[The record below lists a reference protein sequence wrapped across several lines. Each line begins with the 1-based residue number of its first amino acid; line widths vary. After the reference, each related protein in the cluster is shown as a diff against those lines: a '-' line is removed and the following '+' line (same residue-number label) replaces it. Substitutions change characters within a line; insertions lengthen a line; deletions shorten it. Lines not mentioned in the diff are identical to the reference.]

1 MDKLRSVSHWLGDFC
16 LRLILLVGMSIVFSA
31 GVYMSWEHTTAMAIR
46 LGNPPSHAVAYT
58 WFVETLLVASEIV
71 VLFQATR
78 RQKPHASVF
87 VGVAFGA
94 IINLASNVSS
104 YWPSL
109 IPVKIGGILM
119 GATIPLG
126 TAIAIWIFATTL
138 ISGDKQTA
146 TTTTRQTNDKTA
158 TANASE
164 DLDRQDS
171 DMSDRRLSDKITDKL
186 KTMGIVGKTLV
197 KTVADDK
204 TTDRQDIDDG
214 QTNDTTTDDKTA
226 DNDKTTTAKQTIGQQ
241 GNQTDRDDKLDS
253 MTDDSQDDLDTKTSQ
268 TAAKDKDRQA
278 GTKTI
283 DKTTETA
290 DDNQD
295 RKTNRQTKLS
305 LIKGSK
311 TDTDRD
317 DKDKIVRQKAIDY
330 YNQTGK
336 FPSYRQLGEMAGVS
350 KDKAGKIIRQL
361 KTKIS

>member
-1 MDKLRSVSHWLGDFC
+1 
-16 LRLILLVGMSIVFSA
+16 
-31 GVYMSWEHTTAMAIR
+31 
-46 LGNPPSHAVAYT
+46 
-58 WFVETLLVASEIV
+58 
-71 VLFQATR
+71 
-78 RQKPHASVF
+78 
-87 VGVAFGA
+87 
-94 IINLASNVSS
+94 
-104 YWPSL
+104 
-109 IPVKIGGILM
+109 
-119 GATIPLG
+119 
-126 TAIAIWIFATTL
+126 IWIFATTL

-171 DMSDRRLSDKITDKL
+171 DMPDRRLSDKITDKL

-204 TTDRQDIDDG
+204 TTDRQDIDDR
-214 QTNDTTTDDKTA
+214 QTTTTRQTTSDRQTTDTTTD
-226 DNDKTTTAKQTIGQQ
+226 DKTTTAKQTIGQQ

-253 MTDDSQDDLDTKTSQ
+253 MTGDRQDDLDTKTSQ

-311 TDTDRD
+311 TDTDRN
-317 DKDKIVRQKAIDY
+317 DKDQIIKQKAIDY
-330 YNQTGK
+330 YNRTGK

-350 KDKAGKIIRQL
+350 KDKAGKIIKQL
-361 KTKIS
+361 KQKIS

>member
-158 TANASE
+158 TDNASE

-204 TTDRQDIDDG
+204 TTDRQDIDDRQTTTTRQTTSDR
-214 QTNDTTTDDKTA
+214 QTNDTTKDDQTQTA
-226 DNDKTTTAKQTIGQQ
+226 DSDKAATAKQIDTTTRQLDRQTIDTITQT
-241 GNQTDRDDKLDS
+241 GNMGKTTDRHQDSTEDNTATSGKVDK
-253 MTDDSQDDLDTKTSQ
+253 TK
-268 TAAKDKDRQA
+268 RQA
-278 GTKTI
+278 
-283 DKTTETA
+283 
-290 DDNQD
+290 
-295 RKTNRQTKLS
+295 KLS
-305 LIKGSK
+305 LIKGK
-311 TDTDRD
+311 N

-336 FPSYRQLGEMAGVS
+336 FPSYRQLGEMTGVS

>member
-1 MDKLRSVSHWLGDFC
+1 MDKIKLFWHWLGDFC

-104 YWPSL
+104 YWSSL

-138 ISGDKQTA
+138 ISGGKQTA

-158 TANASE
+158 TDNAAE
-164 DLDRQDS
+164 DIDRQDS

-197 KTVADDK
+197 KTVTGDK
-204 TTDRQDIDDG
+204 TTDRQDIDNG
-214 QTNDTTTDDKTA
+214 QTTTTRQTTSDRQTDDTTDQTQTADSDKAATAKLIDTTTRQLDRQTIDTTKQTDNMGTTTDRHQGSTVDNTSTSSKVDKTKRHA
-226 DNDKTTTAKQTIGQQ
+226 
-241 GNQTDRDDKLDS
+241 
-253 MTDDSQDDLDTKTSQ
+253 
-268 TAAKDKDRQA
+268 
-278 GTKTI
+278 
-283 DKTTETA
+283 
-290 DDNQD
+290 
-295 RKTNRQTKLS
+295 KLS
-305 LIKGSK
+305 LIKGK
-311 TDTDRD
+311 N